1 MPYFVYRISPGR
13 KLTLLDTFDKFKQ
26 AKDLARSLR
35 SQQPPGN
42 NYVVRMIFAE
52 SPKKAQMLLTD
63 TRTAR
68 TDGDD

>member
-1 MPYFVYRISPGR
+1 MPYFVYRISAER
-13 KLTLLDTFDKFKQ
+13 KLTLLNMLDKFKE

-35 SQQPPGN
+35 AQQPPGATD
-42 NYVVRMIFAE
+42 VFRMIFAE
-52 SPKKAQMLLTD
+52 TPKKAQLLLTD